1 MSVFLKK
8 TGGVMLK
15 NLIIYGAMYGL
26 TIFIVTSMFLASPE
40 VDEGLKFI
48 ALIIAVFASTLITKY
63 VKGFAFMVV
72 GPWYDVWKYLDNRT
86 YAAKPHTVSIL
97 IPAYNEEVGLLS
109 TVKSVLMNDYPHI
122 ELIVVNDGS
131 KDNSDTMMRDY
142 VASVKLPRGKKLL
155 YFYKEN
161 GGKGRALNYALE
173 RATGDIIM
181 SIDAD
186 CLLEKNTVRNF
197 VRRFDNP
204 TVMAAVG
211 NVKVGNPDNPVT
223 MLQKL
228 EFQFTFYWKKAE
240 SVMGIIYIIGGAAGA
255 FRREVFEK
263 FGGYDVST
271 ITEDIDLS
279 VKIQSEGMNIVYADD
294 AVVYTEGANT
304 LKGLV
309 KQRIRWKYGWL
320 MTFANH
326 TNMIFSR
333 KKQHNK
339 ILCWFAIPLN
349 YFTSAL
355 LFVEPWIILLLYIYC
370 TLTQDYTPFITWII
384 LESLPFFV
392 HALYDDRTLRKVS
405 FFAIAPISWILFHIS
420 TYVEYRALIG
430 SLGDIVRRRE
440 ATWGTWTRTGVGV
453 SLNKLSS

>member
-1 MSVFLKK
+1 MK
-8 TGGVMLK
+8 TNIL
-15 NLIIYGAMYGL
+15 LYGAMYLL
-26 TIFIVTSMFLASPE
+26 TIFIVASMFFVSPE
-40 VDEGLKFI
+40 MDNQVKVI
-48 ALIIAVFASTLITKY
+48 ALIIAVFTSTLVTKY

-72 GPWYDVWKYLDNRT
+72 GPWYAVWKYLDERRFT
-86 YAAKPHTVSIL
+86 PQTPRVSVL
-97 IPAYNEEVGLLS
+97 VPAYNEEVGLLS
-109 TVKSVLMNDYPHI
+109 TVESVLMNDYPNI

-131 KDNSDTMMRDY
+131 KDRSDAMMLEY
-142 VASVKLPRGKKLL
+142 QASLKLPRGKKLL
-155 YFYKEN
+155 YYYKEN

-173 RATGDIIM
+173 RSTGDIII

-186 CLLEKNTVRNF
+186 CLLEKNTIRNF

-204 TVMAAVG
+204 SVMAAVG
-211 NVKVGNPDNPVT
+211 NVKVGNPENPIT

-240 SVMGIIYIIGGAAGA
+240 SILGIIYIIGGAAGA

-279 VKIQSEGMNIVYADD
+279 VKIQSVGMKIAYAED

-320 MTFANH
+320 MTFAKH

-333 KKQHNK
+333 SKHHNK

-355 LFVEPWIILLLYIYC
+355 LFVEPWVILLLYFYC
-370 TLTQDYTPFITWII
+370 TITQDYTPFITWII

-392 HALYDDRTLRKVS
+392 HALYDDRKLRKIS
-405 FFAIAPISWILFHIS
+405 FFAIAPISWVLFHLS
-420 TYVEYRALIG
+420 TYIEYRALMG
-430 SLGDIVRRRE
+430 SLSDIIRRRE

-453 SLNKLSS
+453 VLKS